1 MRRAFV
7 VGALAG
13 SVFTVVSALWVM
25 APRVARATPMPT
37 DKRGVHPLRTFRAR
51 QVPKLS
57 QRGLG
62 EMLGVARETV
72 ARWEIGARKVDGELL
87 PLIVEVTGLPATKLR
102 PDLAKLLA
110 AE

>member
-1 MRRAFV
+1 M
-7 VGALAG
+7 
-13 SVFTVVSALWVM
+13 S
-25 APRVARATPMPT
+25 
-37 DKRGVHPLRTFRAR
+37 VHPLRKFRDR

-62 EMLGVARETV
+62 EMLGVTRETV
-72 ARWEIGARKVDGELL
+72 ARWETGVRKVDGERL
-87 PLIVEVTGLPATKLR
+87 PLIVEVTGIPATKLR